1 MGQVGTRRDEWRQ
14 VGTIG
19 DEWGQVG
26 TCWNQLGQ
34 VGMSWEPKKLQNFD
48 IKKTSREERKKEEE
62 YRIESRLEREATN
75 KFINFN
81 VFFL

>member
-1 MGQVGTRRDEWRQ
+1 MGQVGTSWDKWGQ

-26 TCWNQLGQ
+26 TRWNELGR

-48 IKKTSREERKKEEE
+48 IKKNLSRRKKKNIG
-62 YRIESRLEREATN
+62 YRVASNKRRLIIYN
-75 KFINFN
+75 NS
-81 VFFL
+81 LS

>member
-1 MGQVGTRRDEWRQ
+1 MARKILVNGTGWDKWGRVGTSGDKWRQ

-26 TCWNQLGQ
+26 TRWNELGQ

-48 IKKTSREERKKEEE
+48 IKKNLSRRKKERR
-62 YRIESRLEREATN
+62 RI
-75 KFINFN
+75 
-81 VFFL
+81 